1 MADFWTGAYP
11 PSPNPV
17 AMPGQAPGANR
28 MKPNASDTVKKL
40 ANSSAKVP
48 GWLIAG
54 AGALGYVLSDT
65 QIIGP
70 FYSVILIVASLA
82 QLGYY
87 TTQRLRQGKTGL
99 INA

>member
-1 MADFWTGAYP
+1 
-11 PSPNPV
+11 
-17 AMPGQAPGANR
+17 
-28 MKPNASDTVKKL
+28 MKPSASDTVKKL

-82 QLGYY
+82 QLSYY
-87 TTQRLRQGKTGL
+87 TTQRLQQGKTGL
-99 INA
+99 ING